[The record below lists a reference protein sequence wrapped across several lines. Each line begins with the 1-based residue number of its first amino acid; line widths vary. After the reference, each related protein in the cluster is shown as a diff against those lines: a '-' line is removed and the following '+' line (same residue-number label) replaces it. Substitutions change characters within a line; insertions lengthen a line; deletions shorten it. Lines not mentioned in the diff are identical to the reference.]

1 MEFGIISPPA
11 VFSMAQNEV
20 YRHDPKPFEKFL
32 SSGKGRVLK
41 VPQF

>member
-1 MEFGIISPPA
+1 MGFGIISLPT
-11 VFSMAQNEV
+11 VFSLAQNEV
-20 YRHDPKPFEKFL
+20 YGHDPKPFEKFL